1 MTIDSA
7 LHDQAAAFADTLT
20 DRVQRVVPQAQ
31 PDFVAQLLPGH
42 RPSLVVA
49 PVMADDA
56 DRVPAPLTLTI
67 EGRQRNRMLH
77 LRVMFWCCYDV
88 TGKYLTIEK
97 SEFSLGLVN
106 VPDPLFRYEYDRNIR
121 RTSHLPA
128 AHLQVHAH
136 RDEATAMLLHANEAR
151 PRERWRRERV
161 ARLSELHF
169 PVGGDRYRPCLE
181 DVLAVAINEL
191 GVKAKRGAWAALAE
205 GRAEWRRLQ
214 LKAAVRDAPEAAAE
228 ALRDEGWDVS
238 PGPSARTA
246 ERTNRLSEI

>member
-1 MTIDSA
+1 VTIDSG
-7 LHDQAAAFADTLT
+7 LHEQAAAFAQTLT
-20 DRVQRVVPQAQ
+20 HRVRRVLPDEQ
-31 PDFVAQLLPGH
+31 PEFNAQLLPGH

-49 PVMADDA
+49 PVMPGDA
-56 DRVPAPLTLTI
+56 DRVPVPLTLTI
-67 EGRQRNRMLH
+67 EGRQRTRTLH

-88 TGKYLTIEK
+88 TGQYLTIEK
-97 SEFSLGLVN
+97 SEFSLGLLN

-121 RTSHLPA
+121 RANRLPA

-136 RDEATAMLLHANEAR
+136 RDEATVMMLHADEAR
-151 PRERWRRERV
+151 PRARWRKERV

-181 DVLAVAINEL
+181 DVLTVAINEF
-191 GVKAKRGAWAALAE
+191 GVRAKRGAWPALAE

-214 LKAAVRDAPEAAAE
+214 LRAAVRDAPEEAAE
-228 ALRDEGWDVS
+228 ALRDQGWTVS
-238 PGPSARTA
+238 GGPDARTE